1 MLLLLVSAF
10 AASAQTG
17 GGVCP
22 GVVNQALA
30 QLGTNCANMGRN
42 SACYGFNNVEADFN
56 VPVPDNF
63 FTTTNERAELLTV
76 NALKTGPL
84 DLGLDRWGVSIMN
97 VQANLPDALPGQGVV
112 FVLLGGV
119 EVEGDVRPED
129 VVIPATTL
137 ETVAALNTELRSAP
151 NTPEWL
157 ASELL
162 GSVPLGTAVSVD
174 ALDSTGA
181 WARVVVG
188 AQVGW
193 VSTSALSGDLSSL
206 TVVTPDSRT
215 PMQAF
220 FFRVGI
226 GGVSCEQVPSLL
238 AVQGPRD
245 TAIEIEVNRVNVRV
259 TSTIILQTFP
269 AGETIGDYL
278 QLSVISGVAYIN
290 PDTPEQVIVPVGY
303 TTRIRL
309 VGEPQNLGIEGD
321 ADEKVTEGAWE
332 TPRPLTAEELASFR
346 ILQQVPSNLLN
357 YPFNIP
363 IIQPGGSGLGE
374 PLDVLIV
381 FDRAALNGARLLC
394 QAGVLPDVVCE
405 YLRL

>member
-1 MLLLLVSAF
+1 
-10 AASAQTG
+10 
-17 GGVCP
+17 
-22 GVVNQALA
+22 
-30 QLGTNCANMGRN
+30 MGRN

-56 VPVPDNF
+56 LPVPDDF
-63 FTTTNERAELLTV
+63 FTTTDERAELLTI
-76 NALKTGPL
+76 NALKTSPL
-84 DLGLDRWGVSIMN
+84 DLGVDQWGVSILN

-119 EVEGDVRPED
+119 EVEGDVTPEA
-129 VVIPATTL
+129 VVIPAVTL

-157 ASELL
+157 ASELI
-162 GSVPLGTAVSVD
+162 GSVPLGTAVTAD

-193 VSTSALSGDLSSL
+193 VSASALSGDLSSL
-206 TVVTPDSRT
+206 TVLTPDSRT

-269 AGETIGDYL
+269 PGDGLGDWL

-357 YPFNIP
+357 YAFNIP

-374 PLDVLIV
+374 PLDQLIV
-381 FDRAALNGARLLC
+381 FDRAALNSARRLC
-394 QAGVLPDVVCE
+394 QAGLLPSDMCA
-405 YLRL
+405 YLGLLTT